1 MTGLVGDKL
10 ATPRDDAT
18 EEKMSSLVKVSRNDP
33 CPCGSGRKYKRCC
46 YAQAAPLVQGPG
58 GELAHALPMSQELVE
73 ILERQREKF
82 IARYGREPGP
92 DDPIFVDVPSDD
104 EYDEMVT
111 KAMEQAGVA
120 PQVIYAF
127 RKTGRII
134 TEENA
139 KFVPAAALEAWQHA
153 IDEYEALMEDQ
164 ETEPQ

>member
-1 MTGLVGDKL
+1 
-10 ATPRDDAT
+10 
-18 EEKMSSLVKVSRNDP
+18 
-33 CPCGSGRKYKRCC
+33 
-46 YAQAAPLVQGPG
+46 
-58 GELAHALPMSQELVE
+58 MSQHLRHADPVAFGARLNDLSRYRRYAE
-73 ILERQREKF
+73 ILQRQREKF

-120 PQVIYAF
+120 PAVIYAF

-153 IDEYEALMEDQ
+153 M
-164 ETEPQ
+164 TSTRS

>member
-1 MTGLVGDKL
+1 MF
-10 ATPRDDAT
+10 AR
-18 EEKMSSLVKVSRNDP
+18 VKVSRNDP

-46 YAQAAPLVQGPG
+46 YAQAAPLVQGPD
-58 GELAHALPMSQELVE
+58 GELAHELPMSHELAE
-73 ILERQREKF
+73 ILQRQREKF
-82 IARYGREPGP
+82 IARYGREPGA

-104 EYDEMVT
+104 EYDQAVT

-139 KFVPAAALEAWQHA
+139 KFVPAAALEAWHQA
-153 IDEYEALMEDQ
+153 IAEYEAVMEDQ
-164 ETEPQ
+164 EAEPQ

>member
-1 MTGLVGDKL
+1 M
-10 ATPRDDAT
+10 PR
-18 EEKMSSLVKVSRNDP
+18 
-33 CPCGSGRKYKRCC
+33 C
-46 YAQAAPLVQGPG
+46 YVAAPATCRPRSLRCTR
-58 GELAHALPMSQELVE
+58 LNDLSRYRRYAE
-73 ILERQREKF
+73 ILQRQREKF

-120 PQVIYAF
+120 PAVIYAF

-139 KFVPAAALEAWQHA
+139 KFVPAAGLEAWQHA
-153 IDEYEALMEDQ
+153 IEEYAALIEDQ

>member
-1 MTGLVGDKL
+1 MTSVATG
-10 ATPRDDAT
+10 ATPRF
-18 EEKMSSLVKVSRNDP
+18 L
-33 CPCGSGRKYKRCC
+33 
-46 YAQAAPLVQGPG
+46 Q
-58 GELAHALPMSQELVE
+58 
-73 ILERQREKF
+73 RQREKF

-120 PQVIYAF
+120 PAVIYAF
-127 RKTGRII
+127 RKTRRII

-139 KFVPAAALEAWQHA
+139 KFVPASALEAWQHA
-153 IDEYEALMEDQ
+153 IDEYDALMENQ

>member
-1 MTGLVGDKL
+1 
-10 ATPRDDAT
+10 
-18 EEKMSSLVKVSRNDP
+18 MSSLVKVSRNDP

-46 YAQAAPLVQGPG
+46 YAKAAPLVRGPD
-58 GELAHALPMSQELVE
+58 GELAHELPIGPELGE
-73 ILERQREKF
+73 ILQRQREKF

-92 DDPIFVDVPSDD
+92 DDPIFFDAPSDD
-104 EYDEMVT
+104 EYDGAVT

-120 PQVIYAF
+120 PAVIYAF

-134 TEENA
+134 TEANA

-164 ETEPQ
+164 EIEPQ

>member
-1 MTGLVGDKL
+1 
-10 ATPRDDAT
+10 
-18 EEKMSSLVKVSRNDP
+18 MSSRVKVSRNDP

-46 YAQAAPLVQGPG
+46 YAQAAPLVQGPD
-58 GELAHALPMSQELVE
+58 GELAQALPISQELVE

-104 EYDEMVT
+104 EYDETLMT
-111 KAMEQAGVA
+111 AMEQAGVA

-153 IDEYEALMEDQ
+153 IDEYEALIEDQ
-164 ETEPQ
+164 ETEPQCRQV